1 MALVINT
8 NISSL
13 SAQRQLSGSGMTL
26 DRATERLSSGLRVNS
41 AKDDAAGLAIATRMT
56 SQVRGLDQA
65 VRNANDGVSLIQ
77 TAEGALQESTNI
89 LQRMRELAVQ
99 SSNGIYSDS
108 DRKTLD
114 AENKQ
119 LIAELDRISKT
130 TSFNGR
136 NLLDGT
142 LGSVDLQVG
151 ASAGQTISF
160 KISAMDSKNLG
171 LGSTSAD
178 LSGDRI
184 TTGSSADVGQ
194 GNIVINGI
202 GLKAITNL
210 GSSTLTE
217 TQLKDVLDDIN
228 ENVDGVTASGYNIAK
243 ATTAGTGILSASET
257 LRITL
262 GAVDGGA
269 SVNYDISNTANMAEM
284 VSKINAAT
292 GGSIVASVDE
302 GGKLSLS
309 NTTGGT
315 ITVDFDDAVPF
326 AASAGGTSMA
336 TRTGFADTG
345 TAGVETF
352 NGSIALKS
360 NDGSAITITT
370 GANGTDADL
379 EILGFRKTEGAGQ
392 VISSGLDSTAQNAA
406 LAAGDLKINGT
417 DIGVVAA
424 NAGLAAKVTAINAK
438 SDVTG
443 VTAFTQSTKTFKFDS
458 TATTTQLVGSS
469 NAALTTGGTLTVNGV
484 NLTVVA
490 GNTVKQTAAVFNAQT
505 ANTGVTASVDAN
517 GLLNLYSENAITI
530 TDDGTTTFELQYT
543 LGNSLVAASTST
555 VADAAQVSGALEV
568 NGKVISFTALQN
580 SDTVVSEF
588 NAQTATTGVT
598 ASIDENGALKLTSA
612 STITLKTSGANS
624 FETAKAL
631 GIAFTTDTIGGTD
644 GVNDTLVIDPRLQLK
659 SNSGTP
665 ISVEVTTAGAAATKL
680 LNQNTSLASAVT
692 GSAISNL
699 SISTKAGA
707 TAALKSIDTAL
718 DTINDTRSQLG
729 SINNRLDFTV
739 SNLTSISEKTTAAR
753 SRIVDA
759 DFASETANLSRST
772 VLQQAATAM
781 LAQANQRPQNVLSL
795 LR

>member
-151 ASAGQTISF
+151 ASAGQTITF
-160 KISAMDSKNLG
+160 AIKAMDSKNLG

-184 TTGSSADVGQ
+184 TYDGSSDVGQ

-202 GLKAITNL
+202 GLKAITNI
-210 GSSTLTE
+210 GSTTLTD
-217 TQLKDVLDDIN
+217 TQLSDVIKDIN
-228 ENVDGVTASGYNIAK
+228 DNVTGVTASGFNIAK
-243 ATTAGTGILSASET
+243 AANAGTGILSASET

-262 GAVDGGA
+262 GSADGGA
-269 SVNYDISNTANMAEM
+269 SVNYDVSNTADMKEL

-292 GGSIVASVDE
+292 GGSVVASLDDA
-302 GGKLSLS
+302 GKLSLS
-309 NTTGGT
+309 NTTGGS
-315 ITVDFDDAVPF
+315 ITVAYDNAAPF
-326 AASAGGTSMA
+326 AAAQAGASLGTI
-336 TRTGFADTG
+336 TGFSDTG
-345 TAGVETF
+345 ADGTETY

-360 NDGSAITITT
+360 DNGEPITITT

-379 EILGFRKTEGAGQ
+379 AVLGFRRTEGAGQ
-392 VISSGLDSTAQNAA
+392 VLSAGLDSTAQNAA

-438 SDVTG
+438 SDITG
-443 VTAFTQSTKTFKFDS
+443 VTAFTQANKTFKFDS

-469 NAALTTGGTLTVNGV
+469 TAALTAGGNIGINGV
-484 NLTVVA
+484 TVA
-490 GNTVKQTAAVFNAQT
+490 LAANDTISQQATKINAVS
-505 ANTGVTASVDAN
+505 ASTGVIASVDSN
-517 GLLNLYSENAITI
+517 GKLNLYSESGITLF
-530 TDDGTTTFELQYT
+530 DDGTVTFESQY
-543 LGNSLVAASTST
+543 GFGGGSLATST
-555 VADAAQVSGALEV
+555 TSTADAVQATGALEV

-580 SDTVVSEF
+580 TDTIVSEF

-598 ASIDENGALKLTSA
+598 ASVDENGALKLTSA
-612 STITLKTSGANS
+612 STMTLKASGANS

-631 GIAFTTDTIGGTD
+631 GITFTSDTIGSD
-644 GVNDTLVIDPRLQLK
+644 SINDTLVIDPRLQLK

-665 ISVEVTTAGAAATKL
+665 ISVEVTSAGASATKL

>member
-151 ASAGQTISF
+151 ASAGQTITF
-160 KISAMDSKNLG
+160 AIKAMDSKNLG

-184 TTGSSADVGQ
+184 TYNGSSDVGQ

-202 GLKAITNL
+202 GLKAITNI
-210 GSSTLTE
+210 GSATLTD
-217 TQLKDVLDDIN
+217 TQLSDVIKDIN
-228 ENVDGVTASGYNIAK
+228 DNVTGVTASGFNIAK
-243 ATTAGTGILSASET
+243 AANAGTGVLSASET

-262 GAVDGGA
+262 GSADGGA
-269 SVNYDISNTANMAEM
+269 SVNYDVSNTADMKEL

-292 GGSIVASVDE
+292 GGSVVASLDDA
-302 GGKLSLS
+302 GKLSLS
-309 NTTGGT
+309 NTTGGS
-315 ITVDFDDAVPF
+315 ITVAYDNAAPF
-326 AASAGGTSMA
+326 AAAQSGASLGTI
-336 TRTGFADTG
+336 TGLSDTG
-345 TAGVETF
+345 ADGTETY

-360 NDGSAITITT
+360 NDGKAITITT

-379 EILGFRKTEGAGQ
+379 AVLGFRRTEGAGQ
-392 VISSGLDSTAQNAA
+392 VLSAGLDSTAQNAA

-417 DIGVVAA
+417 DIGVIAA
-424 NAGLAAKVTAINAK
+424 NAGLAAKVSAINAK

-443 VTAFTQSTKTFKFDS
+443 VTAFTQATQSLKLDS
-458 TATTTQLVGSS
+458 TATTTQLVATS
-469 NAALTTGGTLTVNGV
+469 NAAVTTGGNLTINGV
-484 NLTVVA
+484 AAATIA
-490 GNTVKQTAAVFNAQT
+490 DGDSQTAIAAAINSTSASH
-505 ANTGVTASVDAN
+505 GVTASIDKN
-517 GLLNLYSENAITI
+517 GRLNLFSEGSITLAVSA
-530 TDDGTTTFELQYT
+530 GTF
-543 LGNSLVAASTST
+543 VANTGIAVGT
-555 VADAAQVSGALEV
+555 VAEATQATGDLEV

-580 SDTVVSEF
+580 SDTIVNEF

-598 ASIDENGALKLTSA
+598 ARIDENGALKLSSA
-612 STITLKTSGANS
+612 STITLKASGVNG
-624 FETAKAL
+624 FEAAKAL
-631 GIAFTTDTIGGTD
+631 GITFTSDTIGSD
-644 GVNDTLVIDPRLQLK
+644 SVNDTLVIDPRINLK
-659 SNSGTP
+659 SGSGTP
-665 ISVEVTTAGAAATKL
+665 ISVEVTSAGASATKL